1 MAGMVPREARKGR
14 GAASNRAGRY
24 EPHGREAADDGWGA
38 LDEPQ
43 PPLRTTVAIDA
54 SRTIIARNTS
64 PDVPFDRSIN
74 AYRGCEHGCVYCFAR
89 PTHAFL
95 GLSPGQD
102 FETRLFAK
110 PDAPRLLR
118 DELARPGYRCEPIAL
133 GTNTDPYQPI
143 ERRFNITRGI
153 LEVLLEHRHPVTITT
168 KSALVTRDLDILGE
182 MAELGLAKAFL
193 SVTTLDRRL
202 ANRLEPRASTPDKR
216 LEAIRALAAAG
227 VPAGVM
233 VAPVIPGLTDP
244 ELESIL
250 LAAARAG
257 AREAGWLLL
266 RLPLEVRGLF
276 EEWLAVH
283 APAKAKHV
291 LALVRETRDGR
302 MNDPRFGHRHRGEGA
317 YAALIGQ
324 RFAAA
329 VRRLGLNLRT
339 QALDTTRFT
348 PPREQMSLF

>member
-1 MAGMVPREARKGR
+1 MVDLLAREARKGR

-24 EPHGREAADDGWGA
+24 EAHAREAADDGWGC
-38 LDEPQ
+38 LEEPLAK
-43 PPLRTTVAIDA
+43 LRTTVAIDS
-54 SRTIIARNTS
+54 SRTVIARNTS

-110 PDAPRLLR
+110 PDAPKLLR
-118 DELARPGYRCEPIAL
+118 EALARPGYACQPIAL

-143 ERRFNITRGI
+143 ERRFEITRGI
-153 LEVLLEHRHPVTITT
+153 LAVLWEHRHPVTITT
-168 KSALVTRDLDILGE
+168 KSAGVTRDLDILE
-182 MAELGLAKAFL
+182 RMAARNLAKVFL

-216 LEAIRALAAAG
+216 LEAVRALNAAG

-244 ELESIL
+244 EIESIL
-250 LAAARAG
+250 LAAQRAG
-257 AREAGWLLL
+257 AREAGYLLL
-266 RLPLEVRGLF
+266 RLPLEVRALF

-283 APAKAKHV
+283 APDKARRV
-291 LALVRETRDGR
+291 LALVRETRGGR
-302 MNDPRFGHRHRGEGA
+302 MNDARFGHRHRGQGA
-317 YAALIGQ
+317 YAELIGQ

-329 VRRLGLNLRT
+329 ARRLGLDRRS
-339 QALDTTRFT
+339 ADLDTGQFT
-348 PPREQMSLF
+348 VPTAQMSLF

>member
-1 MAGMVPREARKGR
+1 MVEVLAREMRKGR

-24 EPHGREAADDGWGA
+24 EAFAREAIDDGWGG
-38 LDEPQ
+38 LEEPRAKQ
-43 PPLRTTVAIDA
+43 RTTVAIDS
-54 SRTIIARNTS
+54 SRTVIARNTS

-143 ERRFNITRGI
+143 ERRFEITRGI
-153 LEVLLEHRHPVTITT
+153 LAVLWKHRHPVTITT
-168 KSALVTRDLDILGE
+168 KSATVMRDLDILSE
-182 MAELGLAKAFL
+182 MATSNLAKVFL

-202 ANRLEPRASTPDKR
+202 ANRLEPRASAPERR
-216 LEAIRALAAAG
+216 LEAVRALSEAG

-244 ELESIL
+244 EIESIL

-257 AREAGWLLL
+257 ARAAGWLLL
-266 RLPLEVRGLF
+266 RLPLEVRALF

-283 APAKAKHV
+283 APDKARRV
-291 LALVRETRDGR
+291 LALVRETRGGR
-302 MNDPRFGHRHRGEGA
+302 MSDARFGHRHRGQGA
-317 YAALIGQ
+317 YAELLGQ

-329 VRRLGLNLRT
+329 ARRLGLSGRT
-339 QALDTTRFT
+339 PNLDTGQFT
-348 PPREQMSLF
+348 VPTAQMSLF